1 MSNSDI
7 TDKQHS
13 CSVCQNRASD
23 DEIDLFELVLSIWA
37 GKWIIVAFVV
47 VFVVAGFGYSKLA
60 TPVYSVSSH
69 MHINFFPENTQS
81 ICTAETTTKD
91 CFNSTASK
99 EYSIYFPA
107 WSIDN
112 NVISKNVPGSS
123 EIDQY
128 NIQLASANQTLTKQ
142 LLDNAKQE
150 LQAIDE
156 LATEIKSSEH
166 IAISTLNAK
175 KTIIAIEQ
183 NKQQALSLSPVS
195 ITKKSPKTNLILVF
209 SLLLGGMLGCFVILV
224 RQAIRNYKDKQKT

>member
-1 MSNSDI
+1 MSNNDI
-7 TDKQHS
+7 TDTQHS

-23 DEIDLFELVLSIWA
+23 DEIDLFELALSIWA

-47 VFVVAGFGYSKLA
+47 VFAIAGFGYSKLA
-60 TPVYSVSSH
+60 TPVFQVSSQFQTNLYPVRASQNCNIGNLNCFDTLAEQEASSFFVGWSVAKGSLTKSVSTITNSLDTY
-69 MHINFFPENTQS
+69 NKEFA
-81 ICTAETTTKD
+81 TAND
-91 CFNSTASK
+91 A
-99 EYSIYFPA
+99 
-107 WSIDN
+107 
-112 NVISKNVPGSS
+112 
-123 EIDQY
+123 
-128 NIQLASANQTLTKQ
+128 LTKQ
-142 LLDNAKQE
+142 LLNNAKQE

-195 ITKKSPKTNLILVF
+195 ITKQSPKTKLILVL
-209 SLLLGGMLGCFVILV
+209 SVLLGGMLGCFVILI